1 MFESQKLNLKH
12 IMNWPVT
19 TKPWAI
25 CKAPGQTKVN
35 SKSQFRNSLLASCPL
50 QAETFP
56 PQTINFV

>member
-1 MFESQKLNLKH
+1 
-12 IMNWPVT
+12 MNWPVT

-25 CKAPGQTKVN
+25 CKAPGQIKVN